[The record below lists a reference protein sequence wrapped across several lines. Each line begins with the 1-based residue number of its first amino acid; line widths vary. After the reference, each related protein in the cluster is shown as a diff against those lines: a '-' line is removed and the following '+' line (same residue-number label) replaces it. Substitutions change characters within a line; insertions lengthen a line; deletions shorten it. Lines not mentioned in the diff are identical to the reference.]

1 MKNKIELKKYLFAT
15 LIIFVVFV
23 SVFNVLYA
31 YQYNTYTKNYNN
43 KLNSI
48 INKIEKKYPN
58 ITAKEILEILNNDK
72 KVEDSLSKFGITE
85 LDSAILE
92 NESNYKNFIMINSIT
107 ISLFVLILVLFF
119 IKYNIKK
126 YKDINEITKCIE
138 NINNKVYE
146 LHIDKNSEDELSI
159 LKNEIYKTT
168 IMLKEEAENS
178 KKDKLE
184 LKDSLSNISHQLKT
198 PLTSILIII
207 DNLIDTSEMNYS
219 MREEFLRDI
228 KREITNINFLV
239 GSLLKIA
246 KLDTNTVNF
255 IEEDVKLKKIVEES
269 IKNVSVLSDLKNVD
283 IKINIINDSI
293 IRCDFKWQIEA
304 ITNILKNCVE
314 HSKEDSKIEITIS
327 DNKIYSLMEIKDNG
341 VGIDKEDINHIFQRF
356 YKGKNSSND
365 SIGIGLSLA
374 KTIIDKSNGSINVE
388 SGKSGTK
395 FVIKYFK

>member
-356 YKGKNSSND
+356 YKGKNSSHD

-395 FVIKYFK
+395 FIIKYFK

>member
-1 MKNKIELKKYLFAT
+1 
-15 LIIFVVFV
+15 
-23 SVFNVLYA
+23 
-31 YQYNTYTKNYNN
+31 
-43 KLNSI
+43 
-48 INKIEKKYPN
+48 
-58 ITAKEILEILNNDK
+58 
-72 KVEDSLSKFGITE
+72 
-85 LDSAILE
+85 
-92 NESNYKNFIMINSIT
+92 
-107 ISLFVLILVLFF
+107 
-119 IKYNIKK
+119 
-126 YKDINEITKCIE
+126 
-138 NINNKVYE
+138 
-146 LHIDKNSEDELSI
+146 
-159 LKNEIYKTT
+159 
-168 IMLKEEAENS
+168 MLKEEAENS

-395 FVIKYFK
+395 FIIKYFK

>member
-207 DNLIDTSEMNYS
+207 DNLIDTSEMNYL

>member
-1 MKNKIELKKYLFAT
+1 M
-15 LIIFVVFV
+15 
-23 SVFNVLYA
+23 
-31 YQYNTYTKNYNN
+31 
-43 KLNSI
+43 
-48 INKIEKKYPN
+48 
-58 ITAKEILEILNNDK
+58 
-72 KVEDSLSKFGITE
+72 
-85 LDSAILE
+85 
-92 NESNYKNFIMINSIT
+92 
-107 ISLFVLILVLFF
+107 
-119 IKYNIKK
+119 
-126 YKDINEITKCIE
+126 
-138 NINNKVYE
+138 
-146 LHIDKNSEDELSI
+146 
-159 LKNEIYKTT
+159 KNEIYKTT

-388 SGKSGTK
+388 SSKSGTK

>member
-58 ITAKEILEILNNDK
+58 ITAKEILKILNNDK

>member
-1 MKNKIELKKYLFAT
+1 
-15 LIIFVVFV
+15 
-23 SVFNVLYA
+23 
-31 YQYNTYTKNYNN
+31 
-43 KLNSI
+43 
-48 INKIEKKYPN
+48 
-58 ITAKEILEILNNDK
+58 
-72 KVEDSLSKFGITE
+72 
-85 LDSAILE
+85 
-92 NESNYKNFIMINSIT
+92 MINSIT

-255 IEEDVKLKKIVEES
+255 IEEDVKLEKIVEES
-269 IKNVSVLSDLKNVD
+269 IKNVSMLSDLKNVD

-341 VGIDKEDINHIFQRF
+341 VGIDNEDINHIFQRF

>member
-207 DNLIDTSEMNYS
+207 DNLIDTSEMNYL

-255 IEEDVKLKKIVEES
+255 IEEDVKLEKIVEES

-395 FVIKYFK
+395 FIIKYFK

>member
-92 NESNYKNFIMINSIT
+92 NESNYKSFIMINSIT